1 MTQVNF
7 RIDDEVKES
16 AERALKAMG
25 LNMSTAITMFL
36 TKVGREQRIPFDV
49 AVDPF
54 YSESNMRH
62 LGKIIDDIESGRA
75 KLTEHDLIEVDDE
88 DDEDDFQ

>member
-7 RIDDEVKES
+7 RIDEDVKEN

-36 TKVGREQRIPFDV
+36 TKVGREQRIPFEITS
-49 AVDPF
+49 DPF
-54 YSESNMRH
+54 YSENNIKH
-62 LGKIIDDIESGRA
+62 LKQIMSDINDGKANFS
-75 KLTEHDLIEVDDE
+75 EHKLIEVDDK
-88 DDEDDFQ
+88 

>member
-25 LNMSTAITMFL
+25 LTMSAAITMFL
-36 TKVGREQRIPFDV
+36 TKVGREQRIPFEIT
-49 AVDPF
+49 ADPF
-54 YSESNMRH
+54 YSESNMRY
-62 LGKIIDDIESGRA
+62 LEKLADDVKNGNA
-75 KLTEHDLIEVDDE
+75 HFAEHELIKVDDE
-88 DDEDDFQ
+88 

>member
-7 RIDDEVKES
+7 RIDEDVKEN

-36 TKVGREQRIPFDV
+36 TKVGREQRIPFEITS
-49 AVDPF
+49 DPF
-54 YSESNMRH
+54 YSESNIKH
-62 LGKIIDDIESGRA
+62 LKQIMSDINEEKANFS
-75 KLTEHDLIEVDDE
+75 EHKLIEVDDE
-88 DDEDDFQ
+88 

>member
-1 MTQVNF
+1 MAQVNF

-36 TKVGREQRIPFDV
+36 TKVGREQRIPFEIT
-49 AVDPF
+49 ADPF
-54 YSESNMRH
+54 YSESNMRF
-62 LGKIIDDIESGRA
+62 LEKIIDDIESSRA
-75 KLTEHDLIEVDDE
+75 KLTEHEPIAADGDE
-88 DDEDDFQ
+88 DFAR

>member
-25 LNMSTAITMFL
+25 LTMSAAITMFL
-36 TKVGREQRIPFDV
+36 TKVGREQRIPFEIT
-49 AVDPF
+49 ADPF
-54 YSESNMRH
+54 YSESNMRY
-62 LGKIIDDIESGRA
+62 LEKLADDVKNGNA
-75 KLTEHDLIEVDDE
+75 HFAEHELIEVDDE
-88 DDEDDFQ
+88 

>member
-25 LNMSTAITMFL
+25 LTMSAAITMFL
-36 TKVGREQRIPFDV
+36 TKVGREQRIPFEIT
-49 AVDPF
+49 ADPF
-54 YSESNMRH
+54 YSESNMRY
-62 LGKIIDDIESGRA
+62 LE
-75 KLTEHDLIEVDDE
+75 KLAEDVKNGNVHFAEHELIEVDDE
-88 DDEDDFQ
+88 DEEELQ

>member
-25 LNMSTAITMFL
+25 LTMSAAITMFL
-36 TKVGREQRIPFDV
+36 TKVGREQRIPF
-49 AVDPF
+49 
-54 YSESNMRH
+54 EE
-62 LGKIIDDIESGRA
+62 GKEYGINIH
-75 KLTEHDLIEVDDE
+75 K
-88 DDEDDFQ
+88 FKNF

>member
-1 MTQVNF
+1 MMTQVNF

-36 TKVGREQRIPFDV
+36 TKVGREQRIPFEIT
-49 AVDPF
+49 ADPF
-54 YSESNMRH
+54 YSESNMRY
-62 LGKIIDDIESGRA
+62 LEKIIDDIESGRA
-75 KLTEHDLIEVDDE
+75 KLTEHELIEVDD
-88 DDEDDFQ
+88 DEDTVE